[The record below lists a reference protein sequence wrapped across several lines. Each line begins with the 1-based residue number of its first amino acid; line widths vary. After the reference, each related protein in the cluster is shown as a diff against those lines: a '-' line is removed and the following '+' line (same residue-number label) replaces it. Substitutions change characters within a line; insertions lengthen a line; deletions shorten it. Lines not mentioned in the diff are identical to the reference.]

1 MTATGY
7 DLGSL
12 LKTEPGDQ
20 GSSGD
25 VGFAQGTVISWDEAT
40 GSNVVDVKGVRL
52 SNLPALNI
60 GEFAILQENDV
71 VGLLR
76 FKSTYFILGRI
87 VLPSGPDNNRASVGF
102 KRGFAEATNFA
113 LTSTPAHRATV
124 TIDVPSWADE
134 AIVMSGHVVQAEYN
148 GANPTGDYMTI
159 RGRIETFGGAGANF
173 LAVAPG
179 AFASGSVIHSE
190 SLTSLGST
198 ISVQTTINSI
208 SASWGAADVLN
219 YAGTNALAVF
229 LRTD

>member
-1 MTATGY
+1 MSRSD
-7 DLGSL
+7 DLAPLFGG
-12 LKTEPGDQ
+12 EP
-20 GSSGD
+20 SD
-25 VGFAQGTVISWDEAT
+25 VGFAQGVVVAWDEAT
-40 GSNVVDVKGVRL
+40 GTNAVNVKGTVL
-52 SNLPALNI
+52 TDLPCLNL
-60 GEFAILQENDV
+60 GEFVILEPEDV

-87 VLPSGPDNNRASVGF
+87 IMPQGPDNNRASVGF

-124 TIDVPSWADE
+124 TIDVPTWADE

-208 SASWGAADVLN
+208 SASWGAADALN
-219 YAGTNALAVF
+219 YAGTNALAIF